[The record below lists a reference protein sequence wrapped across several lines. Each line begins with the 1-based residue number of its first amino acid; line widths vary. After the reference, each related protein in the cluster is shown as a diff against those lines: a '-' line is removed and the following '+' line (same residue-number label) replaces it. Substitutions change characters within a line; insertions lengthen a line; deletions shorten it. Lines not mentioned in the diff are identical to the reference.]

1 LLFDESTPTPAAI
14 TVPIASLRDIFFM
27 IASDANCSSTLCPL
41 DDRPGQIEIKIL
53 YAGMNLSIGK
63 SGFQDRQFIGSKTG
77 TEVGFAN
84 KKRPAANGQ
93 RALSSFSVYPLLSRE
108 HRADRTL
115 MSVPICRLSRS

>member
-1 LLFDESTPTPAAI
+1 
-14 TVPIASLRDIFFM
+14 M
-27 IASDANCSSTLCPL
+27 IASDVNCSSTLCPL
-41 DDRPGQIEIKIL
+41 DDRAGQIEIKIL
-53 YAGMNLSIGK
+53 YAGMNLFIGK

-84 KKRPAANGQ
+84 KKRPVANGQ

-115 MSVPICRLSRS
+115 MSVPIAVCPDPNFRAGFQKGRPTGRETLHCFPIFY